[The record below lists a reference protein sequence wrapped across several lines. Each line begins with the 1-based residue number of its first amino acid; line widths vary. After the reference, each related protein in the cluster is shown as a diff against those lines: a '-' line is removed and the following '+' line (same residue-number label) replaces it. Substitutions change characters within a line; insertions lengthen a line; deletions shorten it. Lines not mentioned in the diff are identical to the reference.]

1 MTKLI
6 KPFTGDYQ
14 ITQSFGEKITD
25 SNGHSGI
32 DYALPIG
39 TPVLAAA
46 DGEVWKAGWDATGY
60 GNCVMIKHPD
70 GSGTVYGHLL
80 NWAVYAGQKVKA
92 GEKIG
97 YSGNTGNSTGAHLH
111 FEYRTVCND
120 YKSAIDPEIFM
131 KDSSQNQNPEPVG
144 AVPFGRVRVIAD
156 YVAIRNSP
164 GITGTV
170 LTRAKRGDV
179 LLSTETVK
187 PADGQNWR
195 LCYYPVYVAENDG
208 TTDLIEK
215 IE

>member
-1 MTKLI
+1 MQLI
-6 KPFTGDYQ
+6 KPFKGNYPVTQKFGDTY
-14 ITQSFGEKITD
+14 TD
-25 SNGHSGI
+25 PKGHKGI
-32 DYALPIG
+32 DYALPVG

-46 DGEVWKAGWDATGY
+46 DGTVERAGADSTGY
-60 GNCVMIKHPD
+60 GNVIIIRHLWND
-70 GSGTVYGHLL
+70 GTVYAHLR
-80 NWAVYAGQKVKA
+80 NWAVQPGQQVKA
-92 GEKIG
+92 GEIIG

-131 KDSSQNQNPEPVG
+131 KTSSQNQNPEPVG
-144 AVPFGRVRVIAD
+144 AVSFGRVRVIAD

-170 LTRAKRGDV
+170 LTRAKKDDV
-179 LLSTETVK
+179 LLSTDTIK
-187 PADGQNWR
+187 PADGLNWR
-195 LCYYPVYVAENDG
+195 LCYYPVYVVENDG

>member
-1 MTKLI
+1 MQLI
-6 KPFTGDYQ
+6 KPFNGNYP
-14 ITQSFGEKITD
+14 ITQRFGETFTD
-25 SNGHSGI
+25 PKGHKGI
-32 DYALPIG
+32 DYALPLG

-46 DGEVWKAGWDATGY
+46 DGIVERAGVDNTGY
-60 GNCVMIKHPD
+60 GNMILVRHTWND
-70 GSGTVYGHLL
+70 GTVYAHLR
-80 NWAVYAGQKVKA
+80 NWSVQVGQKVKA
-92 GEKIG
+92 GEIIG

>member
-1 MTKLI
+1 MQLI
-6 KPFTGDYQ
+6 KPFNGNYPVTQRFGDTY
-14 ITQSFGEKITD
+14 TD
-25 SNGHSGI
+25 PKGHKGI
-32 DYALPIG
+32 DYALPVG

-46 DGEVWKAGWDATGY
+46 DGIVEKAGVDNTGY
-60 GNCVMIKHPD
+60 GNMILVRHTWND
-70 GSGTVYGHLL
+70 GTVYAHLR
-80 NWAVYAGQKVKA
+80 NWAVQPGQQVKA
-92 GEKIG
+92 GEIIG

-131 KDSSQNQNPEPVG
+131 KDSSPIQNQEPVG

-170 LTRAKRGDV
+170 LTRAKRDDI
-179 LLSTETVK
+179 LLSTDTIK
-187 PADGQNWR
+187 PADGLNWR